1 MKEISSA
8 GDYLQQGNLAFQNR
22 RYSEAAEAF
31 RSAGEAARAEGDA
44 LKGAEMD
51 NNLAVVLLQSGD
63 AAGALKA
70 TAGSDALFAEAN
82 DPQRQAIALGNQ
94 AAALEALGR
103 RPEALE
109 KYKACS
115 TLLKQVNDPQRRVA
129 VLKSIS
135 ALQIRSGQF
144 LEALVSMQ
152 TALDQS
158 PQLSLRERI
167 LKGLL
172 DIPFRILNR

>member
-1 MKEISSA
+1 MKDLSVVE
-8 GDYLQQGNLAFQNR
+8 DHFQQGNLAFQNR
-22 RYSEAAEAF
+22 RYTEAAAAF
-31 RSAGEAARAEGDA
+31 RAAGEAARAAGDA
-44 LKGAEMD
+44 LKAAEMD

-63 AAGALKA
+63 PAGALK
-70 TAGSDALFAEAN
+70 TAEGTDALFADAA

-109 KYKACS
+109 KYKTCS
-115 TLLKQVNDPQRRVA
+115 ALLKQVNDPQRRVS

-135 ALQIRSGQF
+135 ALQMRSGQF

-152 TALDQS
+152 AALDQS
-158 PQLSLRERI
+158 PQLSLRERM
-167 LKGLL
+167 LKGLI